1 MILFIFVYLLYEFWK
16 ELLYVKDVF
25 LLLGIIMIGDFEV
38 MCVISFLFLYNL
50 VMIFDLI
57 GSIMC
62 LSMVMDGC
70 VDRIEM
76 RYIYDVSCG
85 FILKFLS

>member
-1 MILFIFVYLLYEFWK
+1 MF
-16 ELLYVKDVF
+16 F
-25 LLLGIIMIGDFEV
+25 LLLGFIMIGDFEV

-50 VMIFDLI
+50 VMIIDLI

-62 LSMVMDGC
+62 LSMEMDGC